1 MNPLSN
7 PLDGLSPDLY
17 VATLS
22 KIAHANGLHPA
33 ERELLD
39 HHAAHFGVDLDNLP
53 VVPDDLS
60 ALPWATRVLVY
71 RDAVTLA
78 LVDDEM
84 SAEERQYL
92 DDLAGANGVAGG
104 YGRSDLLVGAGL
116 RNTARA
122 SGQADQC
129 VASGLIQ
136 GQLIQGQRRRAQ
148 LCRPNGSG
156 RPWGTSRGDPLA
168 EGRPHDRRNQCGC
181 PSDCCRGTGQ
191 SECIH
196 LRDTSR

>member
-22 KIAHANGLHPA
+22 KIAHADGLHPA

-60 ALPWATRVLVY
+60 ALPWVTRVLVY

-92 DDLAGANGVAGG
+92 DDLAGRMALPAG

-136 GQLIQGQRRRAQ
+136 GQRRRAQ

-156 RPWGTSRGDPLA
+156 RPWGTSRGDPLSRR
-168 EGRPHDRRNQCGC
+168 RPHDRRDQCGC
-181 PSDCCRGTGQ
+181 ASGCCRGTGQ
-191 SECIH
+191 SECGKRRK
-196 LRDTSR
+196 RDKNG

>member
-1 MNPLSN
+1 MNMDPLSN
-7 PLDGLSPDLY
+7 PLDGLSPELY

-22 KIAHANGLHPA
+22 KIAHADGLHPA

-78 LVDDEM
+78 LIDDEM

-92 DDLAGANGVAGG
+92 DDLAGRMALPAATVEAISSWVRD
-104 YGRSDLLVGAGL
+104 YETLLERLDKLISV
-116 RNTARA
+116 
-122 SGQADQC
+122 SPAD
-129 VASGLIQ
+129 
-136 GQLIQGQRRRAQ
+136 
-148 LCRPNGSG
+148 
-156 RPWGTSRGDPLA
+156 
-168 EGRPHDRRNQCGC
+168 
-181 PSDCCRGTGQ
+181 
-191 SECIH
+191 
-196 LRDTSR
+196 